1 MPRIAP
7 GLLFSALTV
16 LLLVVVI
23 STLLFA
29 LRRTSALVDSYRARK
44 PLSEPEQALYWRLRE
59 AMPECIVLCQVSF
72 SRFLEAY
79 SPLGKAQRSL
89 FNRIA
94 QKSVDFLVC
103 LPDFTIIAAV
113 ELDDG
118 SHKRERDVRRD
129 SIFASAKLPL
139 VRLHVRELPAVAEL
153 RALFTK

>member
-1 MPRIAP
+1 
-7 GLLFSALTV
+7 
-16 LLLVVVI
+16 
-23 STLLFA
+23 
-29 LRRTSALVDSYRARK
+29 
-44 PLSEPEQALYWRLRE
+44 
-59 AMPECIVLCQVSF
+59 MPECIVLCQVSF

-79 SPLGKAQRSL
+79 SPRGKGQRSL

-118 SHKRERDVRRD
+118 SHKRGKDARRD

-153 RALFTK
+153 RALFTR